1 MRSSILKS
9 ISGIRHP
16 IAELCDFRGFCLSAI
31 PIIFAVY
38 LDLIKMK
45 LDRKEIL
52 KALETI
58 SVAGEGKNMVESGA
72 VSNVVVFG
80 DEVVVDLTLSS
91 PAMHIRKRAED
102 DVRNL
107 INSRFPSATKV
118 KVNVKIETPEKP
130 DNTIKGKSIPGI
142 QHVVTVASGK
152 GGVGKSTVT
161 ANLAVS
167 LARMGFS
174 VGVLDADIYGPSM
187 PIMFD
192 VEDQRPTSVTVDGRS
207 KMNPVESY
215 EVKMLSIGFFTQPDQ
230 AVIWRGP
237 MASKALNQMIF
248 DADWG
253 ELDFLLIDLPP
264 GTGDIHLS
272 ILQSLPVT
280 GAVVVSTPQAVAL
293 ADAKKG
299 VAMFLSETINVP
311 VLGIVENMAFFTPEE
326 LPDNKYYIFGQQGAR
341 NLADDLKVPF
351 LGEIPLVQSIREAGD
366 YGRPAALQ
374 PGSALEETFTQ
385 IARNVVQSVADRNE
399 NLPPSEAVRITTM
412 AGCSAVKKK

>member
-1 MRSSILKS
+1 
-9 ISGIRHP
+9 
-16 IAELCDFRGFCLSAI
+16 
-31 PIIFAVY
+31 
-38 LDLIKMK
+38 MK

-58 SVAGEGKNMVESGA
+58 TIAGEGKNMVESGA
-72 VSNVVVFG
+72 VSNVITFG
-80 DEVVVDLTLSS
+80 DEVVVDLVLNT
-91 PAMHIRKRAED
+91 PAMHIKKRAED
-102 DVRNL
+102 DIKKTIHNL
-107 INSRFPSATKV
+107 VAAEARI
-118 KVNVKIETPEKP
+118 KVNIKVEVPEKP
-130 DNTIKGKSIPGI
+130 EIKGKAIPGI
-142 QHVVTVASGK
+142 KNIIAVASGK

-167 LARMGFS
+167 LAKMGFS

-192 VEDQRPTSVTVDGRS
+192 VENEKPISIQVDGKS
-207 KMNPVESY
+207 KMKPIESY
-215 EVKMLSIGFFTQPDQ
+215 EIKMLSIGFFTSPSQ

-253 ELDFLLIDLPP
+253 ELDFMLIDLPP

-272 ILQSLPVT
+272 IMQSLPVT

-299 VAMFLSETINVP
+299 VSMFMSEAINVP
-311 VLGIVENMAFFTPEE
+311 VLGIIENMAYFTPEE
-326 LPDNKYYIFGQQGAR
+326 LPNNKYYIFGQEGAK
-341 NLADDLKVPF
+341 NLAEDLNVPF
-351 LGEIPLVQSIREAGD
+351 LGEVPIVQSIREAGD

-374 PGSALEETFTQ
+374 TGSVIETVFENIT
-385 IARNVVQSVADRNE
+385 RNVVEETVARNE
-399 NLPPSEAVRITTM
+399 SLPATEAIKITTM
-412 AGCSAVKKK
+412 AGCSAVKK